1 MTEQDIILVPSVED
15 FYLIKL
21 TNPTDCTLHPIII
34 LDKRDDK
41 SLIILSSEVTLDS
54 KLDESLIQDLI
65 GAASLY
71 KENDM
76 IDFLWQSSNNKA
88 DNATATIVSFNGLN
102 QASITIN
109 DETLTIE
116 VTSKWNLDT
125 YKEAY

>member
-21 TNPTDCTLHPIII
+21 TNPTDCTLHPMII
-34 LDKRDDK
+34 LYKRDDK

-65 GAASLY
+65 DAATLY

-76 IDFLWQSSNNKA
+76 IDFLWQSSNNIT
-88 DNATATIVSFNGLN
+88 DNSTAAIVAFNGLN
-102 QASITIN
+102 QADITVN
-109 DETLTIE
+109 DEILTIE
-116 VTSKWNLDT
+116 VVSKWTLDT